1 MKKYTDEELRS
12 ALNVLN
18 SILDK
23 ENSDLNELNREE
35 AQEVL
40 NLIKQNSTNER
51 KSKNKRKKNII
62 IISSI
67 ATSIVAISIAI
78 IFVVNT
84 IIIPKSRYSHAL
96 DLIKAEEYNKAYDIL
111 ENLGDYEDASEQ
123 IKKSKYNRAIDLL
136 DSEKYDE
143 AYLLLQELGDYNN
156 SDELIKKS
164 KYDHALKLLEKN
176 DYDTAY
182 TLLNELNNYSDAKDL
197 INESK
202 YARALTHL
210 DKKEYNK
217 CYALLSELGDYSNCK
232 ELIDQLFDK
241 SPTFMIK
248 DANVG
253 DTVLF
258 GKFEQSSYY
267 GESAIEWEIISKQKG
282 KALLISKKCL
292 IKSKYNEAK
301 DVDVTWATCSL
312 RKWLNGDFYKTAFNS
327 KEKKHII
334 TSKVKTAD
342 NIINKTKGGSA
353 TNDKVFILSKEETQK
368 YLTNP
373 DSRKSIGTDITGTV
387 DKWLLRTPGSN
398 QSTTLFINNGIIVGG
413 GTTSNSTDSN
423 YADWL
428 YYHTT
433 KFGVRPVIWVS
444 Y

>member
-18 SILDK
+18 SVLDK

-35 AQEVL
+35 AQEAL

-202 YARALTHL
+202 YTRALTHL

-267 GESAIEWEIISKQKG
+267 GESAIEWEVISKQKG

-327 KEKKHII
+327 KEKKYII
-334 TSKVKTAD
+334 TTKVKTAD

-373 DSRKSIGTDITGTV
+373 ESRKSIGTDTTGTV
-387 DKWLLRTPGSN
+387 DKWLLRTPGST
-398 QSTTLFINNGIIVGG
+398 QSTTLYVANGAITGRNNSSDSGDINL
-413 GTTSNSTDSN
+413 
-423 YADWL
+423 ADVL
-428 YYHTT
+428 YYHDSN
-433 KFGVRPVIWVS
+433 FGVRPVIWVS